1 MVECDYCSWNSWTSK
16 VKKNIPS
23 RQLGHPSNEWI
34 ITIVANAFVSK
45 RRQANWQ
52 QCWIYDYD
60 YDFWRNDECGRCLPK
75 MR

>member
-1 MVECDYCSWNSWTSK
+1 MWLVETVELIKW
-16 VKKNIPS
+16 KKNIPS

-60 YDFWRNDECGRCLPK
+60 YDYDFLT
-75 MR
+75 